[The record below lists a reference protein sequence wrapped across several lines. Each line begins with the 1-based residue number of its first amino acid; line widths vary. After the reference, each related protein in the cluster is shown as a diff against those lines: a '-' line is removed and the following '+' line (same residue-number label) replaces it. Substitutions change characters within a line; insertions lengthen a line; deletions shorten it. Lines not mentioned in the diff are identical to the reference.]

1 MSVRMLLKRLA
12 SELGD
17 KVKQVPSP
25 RWVAASNLLGA
36 RMEPN
41 EVKSLSLMSWDLPV
55 LLDLFWSFRTWARFT
70 PLALPGLQLA
80 EGRWWD
86 FRASISM

>member
-36 RMEPN
+36 RMQPN
-41 EVKSLSLMSWDLPV
+41 EAKSLSLMSWDLRV
-55 LLDLFWSFRTWARFT
+55 LLDLFWSFRTWPDLHPWLSWASSLQRADGGT
-70 PLALPGLQLA
+70 SGLP
-80 EGRWWD
+80 
-86 FRASISM
+86 